1 MIVAIYVEALSHVLP
16 VDPVNRIDRLTPQG
30 RRQERSNQKHST
42 PTFAAILDA
51 MVHIEDPDDEHSFD
65 ARA

>member
-1 MIVAIYVEALSHVLP
+1 MIVAIYVEALSLVLP
-16 VDPVNRIDRLTPQG
+16 VNPVSRIDRLTPQG
-30 RRQERSNQKHST
+30 KKQERSNQKQNA
-42 PTFAAILDA
+42 PTFASILDA

>member
-1 MIVAIYVEALSHVLP
+1 MIVAIYVEALTSVLP
-16 VDPVNRIDRLTPQG
+16 IDPVSRINRLTPQG
-30 RRQERSNQKHST
+30 KKQERSNQKQNT
-42 PTFAAILDA
+42 PTFASILDA